1 MTESTTGPDHCTA
14 RLHGSI
20 TEIGREAWDRCAGHE
35 NPFIAYDFLQILEES
50 GCVGES
56 TGWLPHHLSLE
67 DTSGAVQGV
76 MPLYLKGHSQGEYVF
91 DHGWAEAFMRAGG
104 QYYPKLQ
111 CSAPFSPVTG
121 PRLLTPPG
129 MRHQAMQHALLTAAI
144 QAVKELGISSLHVT
158 FPTEAEWKLMGEMG
172 FLLRID
178 QQFHWLN
185 DSYGSFDDFLA
196 ALSSRKRKAIR
207 RERRDAL
214 QNDINV
220 EILSGSDLT
229 EAHWD
234 AFFEFY
240 TDTGLRKWGRPYLNR
255 RFFSLLG
262 ERMGDAVVLVLARRK
277 GRYVAGALN
286 MRGADTLYGRYWG
299 ATEDHPFLHFEICY
313 YQAIDYAIQH
323 GLARVEAGAQGPHK
337 LSRGYMPTPTF
348 SAHWIAHK
356 GLRDAVAQFL
366 ERERHYVSADMAAL
380 GDYGPFRKG
389 E

>member
-1 MTESTTGPDHCTA
+1 
-14 RLHGSI
+14 
-20 TEIGREAWDRCAGHE
+20 
-35 NPFIAYDFLQILEES
+35 
-50 GCVGES
+50 
-56 TGWLPHHLSLE
+56 
-67 DTSGAVQGV
+67 VQ
-76 MPLYLKGHSQGEYVF
+76 L
-91 DHGWAEAFMRAGG
+91 
-104 QYYPKLQ
+104 
-111 CSAPFSPVTG
+111 
-121 PRLLTPPG
+121 
-129 MRHQAMQHALLTAAI
+129 AADN
-144 QAVKELGISSLHVT
+144 GISSLHVT
-158 FPTEAEWKLMGEMG
+158 FCTGEEAEAGEAMGLMA
-172 FLLRID
+172 RTS